1 MRIRCTRGG
10 AWTDVSLDLP
20 DCIAIAERLVRARF
34 DRHALEAFPGEQPDD
49 LSTAYRI
56 QDAAIARWHDRLV
69 GWKVGGVP
77 GDQQARLGASRLMGP
92 IFARGL
98 RLAVNERE
106 VRFPVF
112 DGGFAAVEAEIVF
125 RIGPHAP
132 PSGDRIDEAQA
143 LACVEAVFAGVETA
157 GSPMADI
164 NRLGATAVVS
174 DFGNNHGLI
183 LGPRLD
189 CLADPWA
196 PIECHTII
204 DGVRVGEERLA
215 DGLRGPAQALA
226 FAFELAAT
234 RRWRLRPGDYV
245 TTGALT
251 GIHDILP
258 GQRAEIGFNGVE
270 RIVCRAMADPGM
282 PERPA

>member
-1 MRIRCTRGG
+1 
-10 AWTDVSLDLP
+10 VSLAPAECD
-20 DCIAIAERLVRARF
+20 AIAERLVRARF
-34 DRHALEAFPGEQPDD
+34 DDRALAAFPGLQPND
-49 LSTAYRI
+49 LDTAYRI

-69 GWKVGGVP
+69 GWKIGGIP
-77 GDQQARLGASRLMGP
+77 PEQQASLGATRLMGP
-92 IFARGL
+92 VFAGDL
-98 RLAVNERE
+98 RLAVRERE
-106 VRFPVF
+106 VRFPVY

-125 RIGPHAP
+125 RLAVDPPLFDGPVTA
-132 PSGDRIDEAQA
+132 EQA
-143 LACVEAVFAGVETA
+143 LACVDAVFAGVETA
-157 GSPMADI
+157 GSPMAAI

-183 LGPRLD
+183 LGPRID
-189 CLADPWA
+189 CLGDPWA
-196 PIECHTII
+196 PIECHTLI
-204 DGVRVGEERLA
+204 DGERVGQEHLA

-234 RRWRLRPGDYV
+234 RRWRLRSGDYV

-258 GQRAEIGFNGVE
+258 GQRAEIDFAGVE
-270 RIVCRAMADPGM
+270 RIVCRAMADASA